1 MLNWIIGKSRISV
14 PVGCC
19 SNELRDCMS
28 EGGLGIYVEDRIRVF
43 AVNHATGGKDDGDE
57 VYASV
62 FKKRGR
68 A

>member
-1 MLNWIIGKSRISV
+1 MSV

-19 SNELRDCMS
+19 SHELCDCVS
-28 EGGLGIYVEDRIRVF
+28 ERGLGIYVEDGVRVL
-43 AVNHATGGKDDGDE
+43 AVNHTTGGKDDRDE